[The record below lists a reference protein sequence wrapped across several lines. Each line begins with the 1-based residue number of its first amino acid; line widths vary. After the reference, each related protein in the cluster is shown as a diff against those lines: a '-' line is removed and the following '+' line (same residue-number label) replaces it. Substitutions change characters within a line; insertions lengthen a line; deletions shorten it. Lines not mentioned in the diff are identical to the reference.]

1 MSDVIATTK
10 TGQVGGATENA
21 IHSFK
26 GIPYGAPTGGSHRF
40 LPPRPVAPWAGVR
53 DATRYGPS
61 CPQTGMSGG
70 RWSPDEAPFAGFSD
84 PTFLDEDC
92 LVLNVWTPAIDDGAK
107 RPVMVWLHGGGLH
120 AGTGSSP
127 LYDGAA
133 LARRGDVVVVTI
145 NHRLGILGYLH
156 LGPHMGE
163 DYQASGMVGM
173 LDIVAALEWVRDN
186 VEAFGGD
193 PANVTM
199 FGQSGGGQKV
209 GTVLAMPSAQ
219 GLFHRAVVQ
228 SGSLL
233 HLGARMD
240 PTELAGFVLE
250 RLGITSGD
258 VDALARLPVDDIID
272 VAMEV
277 SDRFGAMVFNGV
289 VDGVA
294 MPGHPDELLREGVAS
309 GVPLMIGTTTDEF
322 RGTMDPNT
330 PIDDDFLLAML
341 AGVLGRKDT
350 GEGAR
355 EPLAAYRRDEP
366 ETTNAALFGE
376 VFTHYVQIQA
386 IKTAEAKLV
395 GSRAPV
401 YAYLFAAPPAL
412 HCAELAYLFRWGV
425 DDALA
430 DEIAD
435 TWLAFARYGDPNNDR
450 LPRWPPY
457 TVDERATMIFDRQ
470 PHVEND
476 PLLSVRRRWVDI
488 PANF

>member
-1 MSDVIATTK
+1 
-10 TGQVGGATENA
+10 
-21 IHSFK
+21 
-26 GIPYGAPTGGSHRF
+26 
-40 LPPRPVAPWAGVR
+40 
-53 DATRYGPS
+53 
-61 CPQTGMSGG
+61 MSGG
-70 RWSPDEAPFAGFSD
+70 RWSPDEGLFPGFAD

-92 LVLNVWTPAIDDGAK
+92 LVLNVWTPAVNDGGR

-127 LYDGAA
+127 LYNGAA
-133 LARRGDVVVVTI
+133 LARRGDTVMVTI

-156 LGPHMGE
+156 LAPHM
-163 DYQASGMVGM
+163 DQKYQASGMVGM

-186 VEAFGGD
+186 VETFGGD
-193 PANVTM
+193 PANVTI

-228 SGSLL
+228 SGGLL
-233 HLGARMD
+233 RLGARMD

-250 RLGITSGD
+250 RLGVESGD
-258 VDALARLPVDDIID
+258 GEALGRLSVDEIID
-272 VAMEV
+272 VAIEV
-277 SDRFGAMVFNGV
+277 NDRFGAMVFNGV

-294 MPGHPDELLREGVAS
+294 MPNHPDELLLQGVAAD
-309 GVPLMIGTTTDEF
+309 VPLMVGATSDEF
-322 RGTMDPNT
+322 RGTMDPST

-341 AGVLGRKDT
+341 GGVLGRKDT

-366 ETTNAALFGE
+366 EATNATLFGE
-376 VFTHYVQIQA
+376 VFTHYAQMEA

-395 GSRAPV
+395 RGRSPV
-401 YAYLFAAPPAL
+401 YVYLFAEPPAF

-430 DEIAD
+430 DEISD

-450 LPRWPPY
+450 LPKWLPY
-457 TVDERATMIFDRQ
+457 SPDERATMILDRQ
-470 PHVEND
+470 PPVEND
-476 PLLSVRRRWVDI
+476 PLQSVRRRWEHI

>member
-1 MSDVIATTK
+1 MSDPIVTVK
-10 TGQVGGATENA
+10 SGKVGGTTAGA
-21 IHSFK
+21 VHSFK
-26 GIPYGAPTGGSHRF
+26 GVPYGAPTGGPNRF
-40 LPPRPVAPWAGVR
+40 LSPRPVEPWAGVR
-53 DATRYGPS
+53 DGTRYGPS
-61 CPQTGMSGG
+61 CPQTAMNGG
-70 RWSPDEAPFAGFSD
+70 RFDASETPFSGFSD
-84 PTFLDEDC
+84 PTIPDEDC
-92 LVLNVWTPAIDDGAK
+92 LVLNVWTPAIEDGGQ

-145 NHRLGILGYLH
+145 NHRLGILGFLH

-163 DYQASGMVGM
+163 SFRASGMVGM

-186 VEAFGGD
+186 IEAFGGD
-193 PANVTM
+193 PSNVTI

-228 SGSLL
+228 SGGLL
-233 HLGARMD
+233 RLGARMD
-240 PTELAGFVLE
+240 PTELAGFVLD
-250 RLGITSGD
+250 RLAIESGD
-258 VDALARLPVDDIID
+258 VEALARLSVDDLIE
-272 VAMEV
+272 VAIEV

-294 MPGHPDELLREGVAS
+294 MPLHPEELLRQGLAAD
-309 GVPLMIGTTTDEF
+309 VPLMIGTTTDEF
-322 RGTMDPNT
+322 RGTIDPRT
-330 PIDDDFLLAML
+330 PIDDEFLLAML

-355 EPLAAYRRDEP
+355 EPLAAYRREEP

-376 VFTHYVQIQA
+376 VFTHYAQIQA
-386 IKTAEAKLV
+386 IKTVEAKSV
-395 GSRAPV
+395 RSRAPV

-412 HCAELAYLFRWGV
+412 HCSELAYLFRWGV
-425 DDALA
+425 EDALA

-435 TWLAFARYGDPNNDR
+435 TWLAFARTGDPNNDH

-457 TVDERATMIFDRQ
+457 TTDERATMILDRE

-476 PLLSVRRRWVDI
+476 PLRAVRLRWEHI